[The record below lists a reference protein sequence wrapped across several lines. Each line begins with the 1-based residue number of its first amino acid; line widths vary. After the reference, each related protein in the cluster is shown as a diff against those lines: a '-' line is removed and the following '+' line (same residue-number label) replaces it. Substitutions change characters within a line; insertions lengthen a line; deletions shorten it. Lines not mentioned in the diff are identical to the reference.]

1 LLASP
6 RRASSTVTTDATS
19 LRASLLSDDVRA
31 RLERQAT
38 AFHTRRLE
46 LFRAQP
52 GNRFGVEIR
61 WFSETV
67 VATAAAKAPDIDW
80 MQHVAGVAPGDE
92 ALIAEIASWYRAIG
106 VRPRF
111 EITPADEFDALAA
124 SLAAA
129 GARQTGFLDM
139 LWSPVDRRPPVT
151 PESEVDVWSVEPGT
165 DEADRFASVLLAGHE
180 VPDDSFTERWMTAT
194 QWPDQP
200 GWSCYLAAADGQ
212 LAGAAAL
219 TIGDGV
225 GYFASA
231 STMAAGRRRGCQ
243 QALIRRRFDVA
254 AAAGCDVVSSLAT
267 PSTTSHRNLER
278 AGLGVAH
285 TNVFWTVIE

>member
-1 LLASP
+1 
-6 RRASSTVTTDATS
+6 
-19 LRASLLSDDVRA
+19 LRALLLSDDVRA

-46 LFRAQP
+46 LFRDQP

-67 VATAAAKAPDIDW
+67 VATAAATAPNIGW
-80 MQHVAGVAPGDE
+80 MQHVAGVVPGDE
-92 ALIAEIASWYRAIG
+92 AMIGEVADWYRAFD

-111 EITPADEFDALAA
+111 QITPADGFDSLAA
-124 SLAAA
+124 ALAAA

-139 LWSPVDRRPPVT
+139 LWSPIDGHSAVAEAPP
-151 PESEVDVWSVEPGT
+151 VDVWAVDPGG
-165 DEADRFASVLLAGHE
+165 DEANRFASTLLAGHG

-200 GWSCYLAAADGQ
+200 GWSCYLAAADGEP
-212 LAGAAAL
+212 AGAAAL
-219 TIGDGV
+219 AIGDGV

-231 STMAAGRRRGCQ
+231 STTPAGRRRGCH
-243 QALIRRRFDVA
+243 QALIRRRLDVA
-254 AAAGCDVVSSLAT
+254 RTAGCDVVSSLAT
-267 PSTTSHRNLER
+267 PKTTSHRNLER